1 MLSAYRIFRLQ
12 AYIAGQ
18 HRLGRPL
25 IDILEDA
32 RVEQLGGTSLRGR
45 VLEDPR
51 TIALIEQDV
60 ARAIAEAMR
69 TLAKAS

>member
-12 AYIAGQ
+12 VYIAGQ